1 MRSISRGSACTDIM
15 PGVRTAAK
23 DRDVTNAA
31 IGEEPLDGG
40 VRAGGIADY
49 DRQFMVD
56 DDAEPF
62 FHEQREL
69 PDRQGTGNKDRGCMR
84 RNIGSVVC
92 NGHGW

>member
-1 MRSISRGSACTDIM
+1 MSW
-15 PGVRTAAK
+15 VRTAAK

-31 IGEEPLDGG
+31 IGKEPLDGR
-40 VRAGGIADY
+40 VRTGCIADH

-62 FHEQREL
+62 LHEQRKL
-69 PDRQGTGNKDRGCMR
+69 PDRQGARNKDRRCAGW
-84 RNIGSVVC
+84 NIGSMVC